1 MSEEGE
7 YKPTTKKALE
17 STPERPEDKIVP
29 EKEVEKQE
37 KAAAAAENK

>member
-7 YKPTTKKALE
+7 YKPTTKKALD

-29 EKEVEKQE
+29 EKETEKLEAKAE
-37 KAAAAAENK
+37 KK